1 MASPKSSPSANK
13 TPIDH
18 DYYGIEQQIT
28 ADFEK
33 IASDINEHVLEQ
45 LSKFRSNL
53 CQVLQAK
60 DVNEKKL
67 RDENDELKKELAENK
82 QQFEINDFIQRTMQE
97 KIDKLWRR
105 DEVFRATIIE
115 LMLAN
120 EKLQDMKLKDGMK
133 YTDLIRIDEVLQEEL
148 NEWLKV
154 HEKNVQEGVE
164 KWMDENIKNIQSKMD
179 LLRDNFTP
187 MIKVTEAEQDLPQ
200 YSLKEPINQRDMT
213 LNPSEIVQ
221 QLQQLNQKST
231 TETKSTK
238 SEISKGR
245 TAATTKSGDSDE
257 KLTSANSPIEA
268 TTSKVAVTE
277 KTFQQTKEEPK
288 QKNAAIKPQ
297 LSPNNGNNVKRM
309 SSFYDERQKDLSNAI
324 LEPQRR
330 AGTPTRAKG
339 EYLKLS
345 VKIAPKT
352 TEFNLK
358 MRKNDAESV
367 HSGMGSS
374 VRSKI
379 TELFDSVLPEVA
391 DEFGAFCRKTPLKTM
406 PSGRVMVENL
416 AGTDVAARYAYVRWE
431 KVRQFEDLQR
441 LMMCIWGQGLGPEP
455 QIFYNDEPKG
465 KKDWMKLSGK
475 MANITLCPDETLAE
489 DDPKYWK
496 IQCFDTT
503 A

>member
-1 MASPKSSPSANK
+1 MTSPTSSPSANK

-18 DYYGIEQQIT
+18 DYHGIEQQIT
-28 ADFEK
+28 ADLEK
-33 IASDINEHVLEQ
+33 ITSDINEHVLEQ

-60 DVNEKKL
+60 ALNEKKL
-67 RDENDELKKELAENK
+67 RDKNDQLKKELVENK
-82 QQFEINDFIQRTMQE
+82 QQFEIYEVSQRIRQE

-105 DEVFRATIIE
+105 DEMFRVTIIE

-120 EKLQDMKLKDGMK
+120 EKLQDMRLKDGMK
-133 YTDLIRIDEVLQEEL
+133 YTDLVGIDEVLQEEL

-154 HEKNVQEGVE
+154 HEKKVQEGVE

-187 MIKVTEAEQDLPQ
+187 MIKVTQAEQDLPQ

-231 TETKSTK
+231 TQTKLTK
-238 SEISKGR
+238 SEISKEQ
-245 TAATTKSGDSDE
+245 TAAATKSGDSDE
-257 KLTSANSPIEA
+257 KLSSANSPIEA

-277 KTFQQTKEEPK
+277 KTFQQTKEEPRK
-288 QKNAAIKPQ
+288 KNAAIKPQ

-324 LEPQRR
+324 LQPQQR
-330 AGTPTRAKG
+330 AGAPTRAKDKC
-339 EYLKLS
+339 LKLNM
-345 VKIAPKT
+345 KIAPKT

-358 MRKNDAESV
+358 MRKNDAELV

-391 DEFGAFCRKTPLKTM
+391 DKFGAFCRK
-406 PSGRVMVENL
+406 
-416 AGTDVAARYAYVRWE
+416 AVR
-431 KVRQFEDLQR
+431 FL
-441 LMMCIWGQGLGPEP
+441 
-455 QIFYNDEPKG
+455 
-465 KKDWMKLSGK
+465 
-475 MANITLCPDETLAE
+475 NIKA
-489 DDPKYWK
+489 
-496 IQCFDTT
+496 
-503 A
+503 